1 MKHRPFV
8 FLDIETTGARAGD
21 SRITEIGALRVEN
34 HQVVS
39 TFRQLINPETPIPS
53 FITRMTGISNDMV
66 WSQPTFQGVAHDL
79 ELFLHDA
86 VFVAHNVNFDY
97 GFIKAEF
104 ARLRIPF
111 SMDRLC
117 SVQISR
123 KLYPEHR
130 SHRLDK
136 IIERLDIQVQNRH
149 RAYDD
154 AEVIWK
160 FFQSEYS
167 RLGLELFPVIDS
179 LIVHARPQG
188 RLL

>member
-1 MKHRPFV
+1 MKHRPLV
-8 FLDIETTGARAGD
+8 FLDIETTGARAGE
-21 SRITEIGALRVEN
+21 SRITEIGALRVED
-34 HQVVS
+34 HQVVA
-39 TFRQLINPETPIPS
+39 TFKQLINPETPIPA

-66 WSQPTFQGVAHDL
+66 WSEPTFQGVAHDL

-97 GFIKAEF
+97 SFIRAEF
-104 ARLRIPF
+104 ARMQIAF
-111 SMDRLC
+111 NMDRLC
-117 SVQISR
+117 SVQLSR

-136 IIERLDIQVQNRH
+136 IIERLGVEVQNRH

-160 FFQSEYS
+160 FFQAEYK
-167 RLGLELFPVIDS
+167 RLGLDLFPVLDS
-179 LIVHARPQG
+179 VMVRARPQR